1 MQESIISIID
11 TLNFYEVDY
20 CLIGGLAVAIHGIP
34 RFTDDIDFLVHNNI
48 VNVFSEMKGTI
59 KSKGGTANYIKADLN
74 DPLGDVIQLNLL
86 DNQIDLI
93 SAKTS
98 LDFSALTRATKEKF
112 QDITIRVVSVEDLIL
127 LKLNAG
133 GPQDLYDVA
142 GIINVSSEKI
152 DLNYLTMNINNE
164 YIKNKWSLAKSIADK
179 NT

>member
-1 MQESIISIID
+1 M
-11 TLNFYEVDY
+11 
-20 CLIGGLAVAIHGIP
+20 P
-34 RFTDDIDFLVHNNI
+34 
-48 VNVFSEMKGTI
+48 
-59 KSKGGTANYIKADLN
+59 ANYIKADLN
-74 DPLGDVIQLNLL
+74 DPLGDVIQLTLL
-86 DNQIDLI
+86 DTQIDLI

-98 LDFSALTRATKEKF
+98 LDFRALTRATKEKF
-112 QDITIRVVSVEDLIL
+112 QDITIRIVSVEDLIL

-164 YIKNKWSLAKSIADK
+164 YLKNKWSLAKSIADK